1 MESRTSGMHTPTTV
15 DASVDSPVRRRLPP
29 ILRRAWY
36 GLNQAFRRR
45 IAHTGVTPDQFTALR
60 TLLESDA
67 TGLTQ
72 RELTLLMSSDPN
84 TVASLLERMEE
95 SGWIERRPHEKDR
108 RAYRIRILPSGV
120 AQFETCRTIALKLQS
135 EVLMVLEP
143 DAREAFLSQLDL
155 VAQACRTAADAS
167 PRAQR

>member
-1 MESRTSGMHTPTTV
+1 
-15 DASVDSPVRRRLPP
+15 
-29 ILRRAWY
+29 
-36 GLNQAFRRR
+36 
-45 IAHTGVTPDQFTALR
+45 
-60 TLLESDA
+60 
-67 TGLTQ
+67 
-72 RELTLLMSSDPN
+72 MSSDPN

-108 RAYRIRILPSGV
+108 RAYRIRILPSGA

-143 DAREAFLSQLDL
+143 DAREEFLSQLDL
-155 VAQACRTAADAS
+155 IAQACRTAADAS